1 MKPML
6 KPPSPGKNIRKLRNQ
21 QALSL
26 DELSKKSGVSKAMLS
41 QVESEKAN
49 PTIATVWKIAY
60 GLGVEFNVLVRGDV
74 EPARKFKINRR
85 ENITSLDIDKKGV
98 HINVLSPIS
107 MAEDLE
113 LYLLTF
119 EPQGIL
125 DSAPHY
131 PGTMEFL
138 TLIEGRARISAG
150 KNSTELHEGDFIMY
164 HCDVKHSIENIS
176 RRKAKIHLVVMFN
189 KDRKEGA
196 MPIC

>member
-1 MKPML
+1 ML
-6 KPPSPGKNIRKLRNQ
+6 KPPSPGQKIRKLRKQ

-41 QVESEKAN
+41 QVESEKVN

-74 EPARKFKINRR
+74 EPVRKFKVNRR

-107 MAEDLE
+107 MAETLE

-119 EPQGIL
+119 EPHGML

-138 TLIEGRARISAG
+138 TLLEGHVKVSAG
-150 KNSTELHEGDFIMY
+150 ENSTELHEGDFIMY
-164 HCDVKHSIENIS
+164 HCDIGHSIENLS
-176 RRKAKIHLVVMFN
+176 KLKAKIYLVVMFDKGG
-189 KDRKEGA
+189 KDKTK
-196 MPIC
+196 PIC

>member
-1 MKPML
+1 MKPMIR
-6 KPPSPGKNIRKLRNQ
+6 PPSPGKNIRKLRNLQ
-21 QALSL
+21 ELSL
-26 DELSKKSGVSKAMLS
+26 DALSKKSGVSKAMLS
-41 QVESEKAN
+41 QVESEKVN

-74 EPARKFKINRR
+74 EPVRKFKVNRL

-98 HINVLSPIS
+98 HINVLSPVS

-119 EPQGIL
+119 EPHGML

-138 TLIEGRARISAG
+138 TLLEGHARITAG
-150 KNSTELHEGDFIMY
+150 ENSTELHEGDFIMY
-164 HCDVKHSIENIS
+164 HCDIMHSIENLS
-176 RRKAKIHLVVMFN
+176 KRKAKIYLVVMFSKGR
-189 KDRKEGA
+189 KDGSK
-196 MPIC
+196 PVS

>member
-26 DELSKKSGVSKAMLS
+26 DELSRKSGVSKAMLS
-41 QVESEKAN
+41 QVESEKVN
-49 PTIATVWKIAY
+49 PTIATVWKIAH
-60 GLGVEFNVLVRGDV
+60 GLGVEFNMLVKGDV
-74 EPARKFKINRR
+74 EPVRKFKVNRR

-119 EPQGIL
+119 EPHGRL

-131 PGTMEFL
+131 TGTMEFL
-138 TLIEGRARISAG
+138 TLLEGNVKMNAG
-150 KNSTELHEGDFIMY
+150 ENSTELQEGDFIMY
-164 HCDVKHSIENIS
+164 HCDVEHSIENLS
-176 RRKAKIHLVVMFN
+176 KRKAKIYLVVMFS
-189 KDRKEGA
+189 KGRKEGA
-196 MPIC
+196 KSIF